1 MTDFN
6 EARERMVERQIVR
19 RGIGDSRVLAAM
31 RRVPREAFVPDY
43 LRDLA
48 YEDRP
53 LPIGNEQTISQPAIV
68 ATMIEA
74 ADLSPSDVV
83 LDVGTGSGY
92 AAAVAA
98 ALAAHVHSIERHA
111 QLVATAREIFARLD
125 IRNVTVY
132 LGDGTAG
139 LAEHAPYDAIIAAAG
154 GPHIPDIWRKQL
166 AVGGRI
172 VMPVG
177 RDRHYQRLIKLVR
190 CGEDDYQSC
199 SLGEVSFVP
208 LVGEDAWPAPRAARR
223 SGGNGGD
230 GGGSAGNAGSTG
242 TAGSAGSAGSADSAD
257 SKSSTGSKRSGG
269 GSAGVGGAERGG
281 PGPMSAAEAAS
292 RHCLLAMA

>member
-19 RGIGDSRVLAAM
+19 RGICAPHVLAAM
-31 RRVPREAFVPDY
+31 RRVPREEFVPDY

-74 ADLSPSDVV
+74 AELGPADVV

-98 ALAAHVHSIERHA
+98 VIAAHVHSIERHA
-111 QLVATAREIFARLD
+111 PLVDMARDILARLD
-125 IRNVTVY
+125 VSNVTVH
-132 LGDGTAG
+132 LGDGTTG
-139 LAEHAPYDAIIAAAG
+139 LAEHAPYNAIIAAAG
-154 GPHIPDIWRKQL
+154 GPHIPEAWRQQL
-166 AVGGRI
+166 AIGGRI

-177 RDRHYQRLIKLVR
+177 RDPHYQRLIKLTR
-190 CGEDDYQSC
+190 RSEDHYESC
-199 SLGEVSFVP
+199 SLGDVSFVP
-208 LVGEDAWPAPRAARR
+208 LVGVDAWPAPDAEPRNSGSGSGGADHRR
-223 SGGNGGD
+223 SYLMSVGD
-230 GGGSAGNAGSTG
+230 DAG
-242 TAGSAGSAGSADSAD
+242 
-257 SKSSTGSKRSGG
+257 RHRFF
-269 GSAGVGGAERGG
+269 GVT
-281 PGPMSAAEAAS
+281 
-292 RHCLLAMA
+292 

>member
-19 RGIGDSRVLAAM
+19 RGICDSRVLAAM
-31 RRVPREAFVPDY
+31 RSVPREAFVPDY

-74 ADLSPSDVV
+74 ADLSPHDVV

-111 QLVATAREIFARLD
+111 ELVVMAREILARLD

-154 GPHIPDIWRKQL
+154 GPHIPEVWRKQL
-166 AVGGRI
+166 AIGGRI

-190 CGEDDYQSC
+190 CGEDEYQSC

-208 LVGEDAWPAPRAARR
+208 LVGADAWPAPDAARR
-223 SGGNGGD
+223 GGGNGGGGGGASGGSG
-230 GGGSAGNAGSTG
+230 GGGSG
-242 TAGSAGSAGSADSAD
+242 D
-257 SKSSTGSKRSGG
+257 SGG
-269 GSAGVGGAERGG
+269 SGSNGVGGAERGG
-281 PGPMSAAEAAS
+281 PRPMSAAEAAS
-292 RHCLLAMA
+292 RHCLLAVA

>member
-19 RGIGDSRVLAAM
+19 RGICDSRVLAAM

-74 ADLSPSDVV
+74 ADLSPADVV

-111 QLVATAREIFARLD
+111 ELVATAREILARLE

-154 GPHIPDIWRKQL
+154 GPHIPEIWRKQL

-177 RDRHYQRLIKLVR
+177 RDRHYQRLVKLVR
-190 CGEDDYQSC
+190 CGEDDYQTC

-208 LVGEDAWPAPRAARR
+208 LVGADAWPAPGAARR
-223 SGGNGGD
+223 SGGNGD
-230 GGGSAGNAGSTG
+230 L
-242 TAGSAGSAGSADSAD
+242 
-257 SKSSTGSKRSGG
+257 
-269 GSAGVGGAERGG
+269 
-281 PGPMSAAEAAS
+281 S
-292 RHCLLAMA
+292 RIARRQCRQCRQCRRRKQRRRRKQCKQ

>member
-1 MTDFN
+1 MTGFN

-19 RGIGDSRVLAAM
+19 RGICDPRVLAAM
-31 RRVPREAFVPDY
+31 RVVPREAFVPDY

-74 ADLSPSDVV
+74 AELAPGDIV

-98 ALAAHVHSIERHA
+98 TIAAHVHSIERHA
-111 QLVATAREIFARLD
+111 ELVARARDNLARLG
-125 IRNVTVY
+125 ISNVTVHP
-132 LGDGTAG
+132 GDGTTG
-139 LAEHAPYDAIIAAAG
+139 LAEHAPYNAIIAAAG
-154 GPHIPDIWRKQL
+154 GPHIPAAWRKQL

-177 RDRHYQRLIKLVR
+177 RERHYQRLIKLVR
-190 CGEDDYQSC
+190 CGQDDYRSN

-208 LVGEDAWPAPRAARR
+208 LVGADAWPAQDAA
-223 SGGNGGD
+223 SENGG
-230 GGGSAGNAGSTG
+230 GA
-242 TAGSAGSAGSADSAD
+242 
-257 SKSSTGSKRSGG
+257 
-269 GSAGVGGAERGG
+269 GGAECRR
-281 PGPMSAAEAAS
+281 PCPMSGGEH
-292 RHCLLAMA
+292 RFLAVA

>member
-19 RGIGDSRVLAAM
+19 RGIRDPQVLAAM
-31 RRVPREAFVPDY
+31 RVVPREAFVPDY
-43 LRDLA
+43 VRDLA

-74 ADLSPSDVV
+74 AELQPGDIV

-98 ALAAHVHSIERHA
+98 AIAAHVYSIERHA
-111 QLVATAREIFARLD
+111 ELVVTARDILARLN
-125 IRNVTVY
+125 ISNVTVH
-132 LGDGTAG
+132 LGDATTG

-154 GPHIPDIWRKQL
+154 GPHIPAAWRNQL
-166 AVGGRI
+166 AIGGRI

-177 RDRHYQRLIKLVR
+177 RELHYQRLVKLVR
-190 CGEDDYQSC
+190 RGEDDYRSS

-208 LVGEDAWPAPRAARR
+208 LVGADAWPGPDAAQCDA
-223 SGGNGGD
+223 GGIVGTMDTGGT
-230 GGGSAGNAGSTG
+230 GGTMDTG
-242 TAGSAGSAGSADSAD
+242 GT
-257 SKSSTGSKRSGG
+257 
-269 GSAGVGGAERGG
+269 GGADDGR
-281 PGPMSAAEAAS
+281 PCPMSAGAHAS
-292 RHCLLAMA
+292 RHRLLAVA

>member
-1 MTDFN
+1 MSDFN
-6 EARERMVERQIVR
+6 EARERMVERQLVR
-19 RGIGDSRVLAAM
+19 RGICDSRVLDAM
-31 RRVPREAFVPDY
+31 RRVPREAFVPDC

-53 LPIGNEQTISQPAIV
+53 LPIGNDQTISQPAIV

-74 ADLSPSDVV
+74 AELSSADIV

-98 ALAAHVHSIERHA
+98 ALSAHVHSIERHA
-111 QLVATAREIFARLD
+111 DLVAMARDILARLN
-125 IRNVTVY
+125 ISNVTVY

-154 GPHIPDIWRKQL
+154 GPHIPRIWRKQL
-166 AVGGRI
+166 AIGGRI

-177 RDRHYQRLIKLVR
+177 RERHYQKLVKLVR
-190 CGEDDYQSC
+190 RSEDDYESS

-208 LVGEDAWPAPRAARR
+208 LVGADAWPAPDAAQ
-223 SGGNGGD
+223 SD
-230 GGGSAGNAGSTG
+230 G
-242 TAGSAGSAGSADSAD
+242 TAPQRIQETS
-257 SKSSTGSKRSGG
+257 
-269 GSAGVGGAERGG
+269 
-281 PGPMSAAEAAS
+281 P
-292 RHCLLAMA
+292 